1 MARQRYCCGL
11 ARCWRALRLSA
22 DRAENAARKRALFG
36 ALIEE
41 SGSHM
46 TRRWR
51 EMDSN
56 PRSPGYGGA
65 WCSWRRATRPM
76 PPSRSP
82 ERRSFASTS
91 SASDFRMP
99 GAPFTWTKAGVELNS
114 IATASVRSQTPRA
127 RARKRAAALFSTNSA
142 SIFRSFSQSRVSPV
156 ICILSAIPHRAE
168 IRRAKPIDQPA

>member
-1 MARQRYCCGL
+1 MRYWNMARQRYCCGL

-56 PRSPGYGGA
+56 PRSPATGITSFETARGRLYRDLIA
-65 WCSWRRATRPM
+65 LRKASAVRWSRRETSSIPWPYTTRP
-76 PPSRSP
+76 
-82 ERRSFASTS
+82 
-91 SASDFRMP
+91 
-99 GAPFTWTKAGVELNS
+99 
-114 IATASVRSQTPRA
+114 
-127 RARKRAAALFSTNSA
+127 
-142 SIFRSFSQSRVSPV
+142 
-156 ICILSAIPHRAE
+156 E
-168 IRRAKPIDQPA
+168 I

>member
-1 MARQRYCCGL
+1 MRYWNMARQRYCCGL

-56 PRSPGYGGA
+56 PRSPV
-65 WCSWRRATRPM
+65 RRLTQTRSNGDVQHPCAAVGHARLAHPTIRDDDRSYPRSVIPGRDALACRDLVGLRRRTGDVIRFLWNGNGTLPALR
-76 PPSRSP
+76 PPLTRFSR
-82 ERRSFASTS
+82 
-91 SASDFRMP
+91 
-99 GAPFTWTKAGVELNS
+99 G
-114 IATASVRSQTPRA
+114 
-127 RARKRAAALFSTNSA
+127 
-142 SIFRSFSQSRVSPV
+142 
-156 ICILSAIPHRAE
+156 
-168 IRRAKPIDQPA
+168 

>member
-1 MARQRYCCGL
+1 MRYWNMARQRYCCGL

-56 PRSPGYGGA
+56 PRSP
-65 WCSWRRATRPM
+65 
-76 PPSRSP
+76 
-82 ERRSFASTS
+82 
-91 SASDFRMP
+91 
-99 GAPFTWTKAGVELNS
+99 
-114 IATASVRSQTPRA
+114 
-127 RARKRAAALFSTNSA
+127 
-142 SIFRSFSQSRVSPV
+142 
-156 ICILSAIPHRAE
+156 AIG
-168 IRRAKPIDQPA
+168 

>member
-1 MARQRYCCGL
+1 MRYWNMARQRYCCGL

-56 PRSPGYGGA
+56 PRSPV
-65 WCSWRRATRPM
+65 RRMYANTEIAADRE
-76 PPSRSP
+76 SR
-82 ERRSFASTS
+82 
-91 SASDFRMP
+91 
-99 GAPFTWTKAGVELNS
+99 
-114 IATASVRSQTPRA
+114 IQ
-127 RARKRAAALFSTNSA
+127 
-142 SIFRSFSQSRVSPV
+142 RV
-156 ICILSAIPHRAE
+156 
-168 IRRAKPIDQPA
+168 K